1 MLYEEGVWIPIPE
14 PRGSQ
19 VTTVVSR
26 TPRYVML
33 SHDQVSVLTP
43 HTLLAPEGV

>member
-1 MLYEEGVWIPIPE
+1 MLYEEGAWIPIPE

-19 VTTVVSR
+19 VTPVVSR
-26 TPRYVML
+26 TPQDIMP

-43 HTLLAPEGV
+43 HTLLAPQGV